1 MKKYIHLMIT
11 GLIILLLGYH
21 ADTYAIKH
29 IVHVGNYYFNPSSL
43 NVAVGDT
50 VRWVWDNGSH
60 TTTSGVIPGGASSW
74 DANINTANHS
84 FEYRVLLAGD
94 YNYVCTPHAAMGMVG
109 SFTASL
115 ATAVGEHKD
124 NSMVVYPNPSR
135 GVFKVSF
142 GNTLNTEAEISL
154 IDLSGKTISAKLTNG
169 SGEMTFDLSDFSK
182 GYYFLRL
189 KSDAGTT
196 VRRIAIVD

>member
-1 MKKYIHLMIT
+1 MIT
-11 GLIILLLGYH
+11 GLIILELGYH
-21 ADTYAIKH
+21 TDIYAIKH

-60 TTTSGVIPGGASSW
+60 TTTSAVIPGGASIW
-74 DANINTANHS
+74 DANISTTNHS
-84 FEYRVLLAGD
+84 FEYRVLLAGV

-115 ATAVGEHKD
+115 ATEVGEQKD
-124 NSMVVYPNPSR
+124 NSIVVYPNPSK

-142 GNTLNTEAEISL
+142 GNTLNTESEISL
-154 IDLSGKTISAKLTNG
+154 IDISGKTISTKLTNG
-169 SGEMTFDLSDFSK
+169 SGEMTFDLSDFSR

-189 KSDAGTT
+189 KSDTGTA

>member
-1 MKKYIHLMIT
+1 MKKLPYF
-11 GLIILLLGYH
+11 LIYVLAMALGYH
-21 ADTYAIKH
+21 TDTYAIKH
-29 IVHVGNYYFNPSSL
+29 IVHAGNYYFTPSSL

-74 DANINTANHS
+74 DANISTANHS
-84 FEYRVLLAGD
+84 YEYRVLLAGD
-94 YNYVCTPHAAMGMVG
+94 YNYVCTPHAGMGMVG
-109 SFTASL
+109 SFTATL

-135 GVFKVSF
+135 GVFKLSF

-154 IDLSGKTISAKLTNG
+154 MDLSGKTISAKLTNG
-169 SGEMTFDLSDFSK
+169 SAEMTFDLSDFSK

-189 KSDAGTT
+189 KSDAGIV